1 MGEKIIMAKSK
12 KKSVT
17 KTAAPAATK
26 SAAPLAKAAVAKGR
40 APRVRTGVAD
50 DIRAFLKQA
59 GNPVTLA
66 QLNAALSKSHSAAS
80 IYAALQ
86 YMGRRNEISRKG
98 RGKKAMYGVKS
109 SASAA
114 PAAAVPHK
122 RRGRKPTAAGAAPA
136 SGASNFSSM
145 IAELKRVADSAERTI
160 LHQALK
166 STDHAIRAMAEMAAE
181 MRARAAKFSLG

>member
-1 MGEKIIMAKSK
+1 MGEMIIMAKSK

-17 KTAAPAATK
+17 KNAAPAATK
-26 SAAPLAKAAVAKGR
+26 SATPVAKAAVGKGR

-98 RGKKAMYGVKS
+98 RGKKAMYGVKTS
-109 SASAA
+109 GSAA
-114 PAAAVPHK
+114 PAAAPHK
-122 RRGRKPTAAGAAPA
+122 RRGRKPKAAGAASVA
-136 SGASNFSSM
+136 GSSNFSSM